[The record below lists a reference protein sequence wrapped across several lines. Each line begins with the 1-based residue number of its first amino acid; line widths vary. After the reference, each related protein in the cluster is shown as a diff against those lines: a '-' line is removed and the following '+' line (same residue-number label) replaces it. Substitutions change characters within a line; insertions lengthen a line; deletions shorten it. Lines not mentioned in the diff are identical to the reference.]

1 MTIIIGI
8 IVVFCYVSMHLIETA
23 SFGSRA
29 AGRLSNNL
37 ALGTTIH
44 YSLYTASRF
53 MLVFLLPGLGFLV
66 ESGID
71 FQGYFAIVISSLII
85 SSIFSYLIL
94 VKFNSIQFFFQK
106 VFIAYKESSIPMAF
120 YKAIFNSRKFNNA
133 TLELNSNFNLKA
145 FTVKKLVIAFCAYC
159 FLSSGFFVSFL
170 LAMEFTEYR
179 LTFSQFTAA
188 FHGIGALIVSF
199 YLDPMLSRSIDFVQN
214 KDEWLMDL
222 YSIVF
227 GRVLAYL
234 ATSLMFLTCYFI
246 FY

>member
-1 MTIIIGI
+1 MTIIIAI

-71 FQGYFAIVISSLII
+71 FQGYFAIAISSLII

-106 VFIAYKESSIPMAF
+106 VFIAYKHSSIPMAF
-120 YKAIFNSRKFNNA
+120 YKAIFNSSKFDNV
-133 TLELNSNFNLKA
+133 TLELNSNFSLKA
-145 FTVKKLVIAFCAYC
+145 FSVKKLVIAFCAYC

-234 ATSLMFLTCYFI
+234 ATSLMFLICYFL

>member
-1 MTIIIGI
+1 MTIIIAI

-71 FQGYFAIVISSLII
+71 FQGYFAIAISSLFI

-106 VFIAYKESSIPMAF
+106 VFIAYKHSSIPMAF
-120 YKAIFNSRKFNNA
+120 YKAILSSSKFDNV
-133 TLELNSNFNLKA
+133 TLELNSNFSLKA
-145 FTVKKLVIAFCAYC
+145 FSVKKLVIAFCAYC

-234 ATSLMFLTCYFI
+234 ATSLMFLICYYL